1 MSAPASRR
9 SDPEDRPCYAQQ
21 PVAPVVIVEIPMPP
35 STNSLFANKRGGGRM
50 KTPAYRAWRN
60 NAVLVGSLP
69 RPARIEGLCDV
80 TVHLPPFAG
89 DTDNRVKPCLDAAK
103 EIGVI
108 ADDGER
114 FVRNVSIIREPAGM
128 MVRMVFTVIAGE
140 PA

>member
-1 MSAPASRR
+1 VIRAPVSRR
-9 SDPEDRPCYAQQ
+9 SDPEDRPCYAQR
-21 PVAPVVIVEIPMPP
+21 PVASAVTIEIPMPP
-35 STNSLFANKRGGGRM
+35 STNSLFANKRGGRM
-50 KTPAYRAWRN
+50 KTAAYRAWRN

-80 TVHLPPFAG
+80 VVHLPPFAG

-114 FVRNVSIIREPAGM
+114 FVRNVSIIREPAGT
-128 MVRMVFTVIAGE
+128 MVRMVFTAIAGG